1 MKFKFSEILSFC
13 ILLITIPSIVQW
25 SKFPFLGITFFWWI
39 IQIIILVLLV
49 KMKRKYLN
57 PIDDKVILV
66 VKLYLIW
73 NVICVVRGVFVAD
86 NYWEWKML
94 VNFSMVL
101 FLPLFIN
108 IATNKI
114 MVQNIFRVWIKYAVP
129 AFVLVIPFIYSDAF
143 GSYLAPILLLLLWF
157 PLLPKKWKFIAVIL
171 TVFTLLVGQTARSN
185 IIKFSVALLFGFVYY
200 FKEFIPIITYKIGRV
215 FLLIAPLLLFAL
227 AITGVFNIFNIE
239 EYVEGDYKSVEVIDG
254 KRKETTAVADT
265 RTFLYAEVLISAL
278 KHNYVLFGRTPARGN
293 DSNSFGLHQLRELN
307 TGKKE
312 RYANEVSIL
321 NIFTWTG
328 FIGVILYFFVFLKA
342 SYLAVVKSNSFFMK
356 LLGLFIAFR
365 WVYAFIEDFSN
376 FNLYYIFLWL
386 MIGMCYS
393 SDFRMMTDEEIKQWL
408 TGVLG
413 KRIQIQ

>member
-1 MKFKFSEILSFC
+1 MKIKLRDFIPFG
-13 ILLITIPSIVQW
+13 ILLITVSSVSAWSILPLGNVFVWWLVQVSLLISIVKVKNIYLKPIDNQ
-25 SKFPFLGITFFWWI
+25 G
-39 IQIIILVLLV
+39 VLLV
-49 KMKRKYLN
+49 R
-57 PIDDKVILV
+57 V
-66 VKLYLIW
+66 YLIW
-73 NVICVVRGVFVAD
+73 NLICIIRGAFVAD
-86 NYWEWKML
+86 NYWEWKMW
-94 VNFSMVL
+94 VSFSMVL
-101 FLPLFIN
+101 LLPLFIN

-129 AFVLVIPFIYSDAF
+129 AFVLFIPFIYSDAF

-171 TVFTLLVGQTARSN
+171 TVFTILAGQTARSN

-200 FKEFIPIITYKIGRV
+200 FREFIPIITYKIGRV
-215 FLLIAPLLLFAL
+215 FLLIAPLLLFVL

-265 RTFLYAEVLISAL
+265 RTFLYAEVLISAI
-278 KHNYVLFGRTPARGN
+278 KHNYVLQGRTPARGN
-293 DSNSFGLHQLRELN
+293 DSNFFGLHQLRELK

-328 FIGVILYFFVFLKA
+328 LIGVMLYFLVFLKA

-356 LLGLFIAFR
+356 ILGLFVAFR

-376 FNLYYIFLWL
+376 FNLYYIFLWI

>member
-1 MKFKFSEILSFC
+1 MKFKFSEILGFC
-13 ILLITIPSIVQW
+13 ILLITVPSIVQW
-25 SKFPFLGITFFWWI
+25 SKFPFLGITFFWGI

-49 KMKRKYLN
+49 KLKKKYFN
-57 PIDDKVILV
+57 PFDDKVILI

-73 NVICVVRGVFVAD
+73 NVICIIRGGFVAD
-86 NYWEWKML
+86 NYWEWKTL
-94 VNFSMVL
+94 VQISMVL
-101 FLPLFIN
+101 LLPLFIN
-108 IATNKI
+108 IATSKI

-129 AFVLVIPFIYSDAF
+129 AFVLFIPFIFSDGF
-143 GSYLAPILLLLLWF
+143 GSYLAPMLLLSLWF

-171 TVFTLLVGQTARSN
+171 TVFTILVGQTARSN
-185 IIKFSVALLFGFVYY
+185 IIKFTVALLFGFVYY
-200 FKEFIPIITYKIGRV
+200 FRVFIPIITYKIGRV
-215 FLLIAPLLLFAL
+215 FLLIAPLLLFVL

-239 EYVEGDYKSVEVIDG
+239 DYVEGAYKSVEVIDG

-265 RTFLYAEVLISAL
+265 RTFLYSEVLISAI

-293 DSNSFGLHQLRELN
+293 DSNLFGLHQLRELK

-328 FIGVILYFFVFLKA
+328 LIGVILYFFVFLKA

-356 LLGLFIAFR
+356 LLGLFVAFR

-376 FNLYYIFLWL
+376 FNLYYIFLWI
-386 MIGMCYS
+386 MIGMCFS
-393 SDFRMMTDEEIKQWL
+393 KEFREMNDEEIKYWVEGL
-408 TGVLG
+408 FKKKPVS
-413 KRIQIQ
+413 